1 MVRQRPEIMLLSLL
15 LHVAEGDRLIQ
26 LPDTRFSIPGKL
38 RKRGPGFAVSVL
50 CAVAL
55 SLMGSAV
62 GNATPV
68 VSSSGPEAKTRTL
81 KGGALLTKPAY
92 AGYKRK
98 PTVQTRMEDDLDV
111 GFSPVAQGDR
121 HRVIRQGT
129 ELSWNGQGRSLSWIA
144 GSSDGNPTQIR
155 YGLTDTDLMQ
165 QMGVELLN
173 TDDAQIQPVRWFSD
187 PELQPLNLPVVWSQG
202 RRYLDITPLAEEM
215 GWQLRESGQILE
227 VSSPGA
233 TVEEIEQQEEPWG
246 DRIVLDL
253 NGTPLFT
260 VTSTPIEPTPQDE
273 DPNPDGVQDSGPA
286 ALPLQEFVITL
297 DATITPELLNA
308 RAIAKENLTTAT
320 DGASPGNKTIALTL
334 GQTGFA
340 GLMETSGDR
349 TTLRFQIP
357 QMWRP
362 RVWTDRNPNR
372 LIIDIQPDVVTERN
386 ILWASGV
393 RWRQQLIEVAD
404 SRFPVVWLE
413 LNHRNA
419 SNTVLKPITAN
430 PGLPGI
436 AELSQIADRLGANA
450 AINGGFFN
458 RNNQL
463 PLGAIREDGRWL
475 SSPILNRGAI
485 AWNDAGSAIIGRLS
499 LEETL
504 TTAQGEALPILFLNS
519 GYVKAGI
526 SRYTPEWGETYTTLI
541 DNEIIV
547 VVEGGKVTQHLQG
560 EKAGESTFAIPKT
573 GFLLTLRSFASA
585 LPRLPI
591 GTSVLINRVTVPS
604 YFEVYPHILGAGPVL
619 LNNNWIVLDPEA
631 EQFNQNFIE
640 GKASRSA
647 IGQTEDG
654 RLVIAIAHHRTNGP
668 GPTLTEM
675 AQIMQQLGSVNALNL
690 DGGGSTTLFLGGQLL
705 EHPPR
710 IIPRIHNGL
719 GIFLQ
724 SE

>member
-1 MVRQRPEIMLLSLL
+1 VVRKHPEIMLLSLL
-15 LHVAEGDRLIQ
+15 LNAGEGDRLIQ
-26 LPDTRFSIPGKL
+26 RPDSRFSIPGKPW
-38 RKRGPGFAVSVL
+38 KRGPGFAISLL
-50 CAVAL
+50 CALAL
-55 SLMGSAV
+55 SLIGSA
-62 GNATPV
+62 G
-68 VSSSGPEAKTRTL
+68 EANTHTL
-81 KGGALLTKPAY
+81 KGGAIQTKPAS
-92 AGYKRK
+92 AGYSINMA
-98 PTVQTRMEDDLDV
+98 VQTPMEEELDP
-111 GFSPVAQGDR
+111 GFSVVAQGDR
-121 HRVIRQGT
+121 NRVIRQGT

-144 GSSDGNPTQIR
+144 WSPDGNPTQIR
-155 YGLTDTDLMQ
+155 YGFTETDLMQ
-165 QMGVELLN
+165 QMGVEFLN
-173 TDDAQIQPVRWFSD
+173 TDDARIQPVRWFSD
-187 PELQPLNLPVVWSQG
+187 PESQPLNLPVVWHQG
-202 RRYLDITPLAEEM
+202 RRYLDITPLAEELR
-215 GWQLRESGQILE
+215 WQLRESGPMLD
-227 VSSPGA
+227 VTSPEA
-233 TVEEIEQQEEPWG
+233 TVTGIEQGEQPGG

-260 VTSTPIEPTPQDE
+260 VSSTPLERTEEE
-273 DPNPDGVQDSGPA
+273 DPDPDGVQGNRPP

-297 DATITPELLNA
+297 DATLTPELLNA
-308 RAIAKENLTTAT
+308 RAVAKENLTPGT
-320 DGASPGNKTIALTL
+320 DVAGERTIALTL

-340 GLMETSGDR
+340 GLIDTSGDR
-349 TTLRFQIP
+349 TTLRLQIP

-430 PGLPGI
+430 PGLPGL
-436 AELSQIADRLGANA
+436 APLSQIASRLGANA
-450 AINGGFFN
+450 AINAGFFN

-463 PLGAIREDGRWL
+463 PLGAIRENGRWL

-485 AWNDAGSAIIGRLS
+485 AWNDSGSAIIGRLS

-504 TTAQGEALPILFLNS
+504 TTAQGESLPILFLNS

-541 DNEIIV
+541 DNENIV

-560 EKAGESTFAIPKT
+560 EKAGESTFAIPET

-604 YFEVYPHILGAGPVL
+604 YFDVFPHILGAGPVL
-619 LNNNWIVLDPEA
+619 VNNNWIVLDPEA

-654 RLVIAIAHHRTNGP
+654 RLVIAIVHHRTNGP

-675 AQIMQQLGSVNALNL
+675 AQIMQQLGSINALNL

>member
-1 MVRQRPEIMLLSLL
+1 MVRKRPEIILLSLFHL
-15 LHVAEGDRLIQ
+15 FGEGARPDRCVHPQ
-26 LPDTRFSIPGKL
+26 FSSNGEP
-38 RKRGPGFAVSVL
+38 RKMGPGFVVFL
-50 CAVAL
+50 LFGVAL
-55 SLMGSAV
+55 SLSGSTVGSA
-62 GNATPV
+62 TPLI
-68 VSSSGPEAKTRTL
+68 SSSVPEVMSRSL
-81 KGGALLTKPAY
+81 NLG
-92 AGYKRK
+92 
-98 PTVQTRMEDDLDV
+98 EDQLPE
-111 GFSPVAQGDR
+111 GFSPIAQGDR
-121 HRVIRQGT
+121 NGVMRQGT
-129 ELSWNGQGRSLSWIA
+129 ELRWNGQGRSLDWISWTLE
-144 GSSDGNPTQIR
+144 GNPGQIR
-155 YGLTDTDLMQ
+155 YAIVDTALMQ

-173 TDDAQIQPVRWFSD
+173 TDDARVQPVRWFSD
-187 PELQPLNLPVVWSQG
+187 PEVQPLDLPVRWSQN
-202 RRYLDITPLAEEM
+202 RRYLDITPLAQQA
-215 GWQLRESGQILE
+215 GWQLRESGQFLE
-227 VSSPGA
+227 VTSPVA
-233 TVEEIEQQEEPWG
+233 TVKGIQQGQQPWG
-246 DRIVLDL
+246 DRLILDL
-253 NGTPLFT
+253 KGTPLFT
-260 VTSTPIEPTPQDE
+260 VSSTPIEATPQDE
-273 DPNPDGVQDSGPA
+273 DPDPDGVQGDRPPV
-286 ALPLQEFVITL
+286 LPLQEFVITL
-297 DATITPELLNA
+297 DANLAPELLNA
-308 RAIAKENLTTAT
+308 TAIAKDNLTGNNNPVASAPT
-320 DGASPGNKTIALTL
+320 DSSARTKIALTL
-334 GQTGFA
+334 EQTGFE
-340 GLMETSGDR
+340 GIIDTSGDR
-349 TTLRFQIP
+349 TTLRLQIP

-362 RVWTDRNPNR
+362 RVWSDRNPNR

-413 LNHRNA
+413 LNHRNQ
-419 SNTVLKPITAN
+419 STTLLKPITAN

-463 PLGAIREDGRWL
+463 PLGAIRENGRWI

-485 AWNDAGSAIIGRLS
+485 AWNDAGSAIIGRLT

-504 TTAQGEALPILFLNS
+504 TTAEGEALPILFLNS

-541 DNEIIV
+541 DDEIIV
-547 VVEGGKVTQHLQG
+547 AIEGGKVTQHLQG
-560 EKAGESTFAIPKT
+560 AKAGESTFAIPET

-591 GTSVLINRVTVPS
+591 GTSVLINRATVPS

-619 LNNNWIVLDPEA
+619 LSNNSTVLDPEA
-631 EQFNQNFIE
+631 EQFNSNFIE

-647 IGQTEDG
+647 IGQTAEG
-654 RLVIAIAHHRTNGP
+654 RLVIAIVHHRTNGP

-724 SE
+724 SD

>member
-1 MVRQRPEIMLLSLL
+1 M
-15 LHVAEGDRLIQ
+15 
-26 LPDTRFSIPGKL
+26 
-38 RKRGPGFAVSVL
+38 
-50 CAVAL
+50 
-55 SLMGSAV
+55 
-62 GNATPV
+62 
-68 VSSSGPEAKTRTL
+68 
-81 KGGALLTKPAY
+81 
-92 AGYKRK
+92 
-98 PTVQTRMEDDLDV
+98 
-111 GFSPVAQGDR
+111 
-121 HRVIRQGT
+121 
-129 ELSWNGQGRSLSWIA
+129 
-144 GSSDGNPTQIR
+144 
-155 YGLTDTDLMQ
+155 
-165 QMGVELLN
+165 
-173 TDDAQIQPVRWFSD
+173 
-187 PELQPLNLPVVWSQG
+187 
-202 RRYLDITPLAEEM
+202 
-215 GWQLRESGQILE
+215 
-227 VSSPGA
+227 
-233 TVEEIEQQEEPWG
+233 
-246 DRIVLDL
+246 
-253 NGTPLFT
+253 
-260 VTSTPIEPTPQDE
+260 
-273 DPNPDGVQDSGPA
+273 
-286 ALPLQEFVITL
+286 
-297 DATITPELLNA
+297 
-308 RAIAKENLTTAT
+308 
-320 DGASPGNKTIALTL
+320 
-334 GQTGFA
+334 
-340 GLMETSGDR
+340 
-349 TTLRFQIP
+349 
-357 QMWRP
+357 
-362 RVWTDRNPNR
+362 
-372 LIIDIQPDVVTERN
+372 IDIQPDVVSERN

-419 SNTVLKPITAN
+419 SSTFLKPITAN

-436 AELSQIADRLGANA
+436 AELSQIASRLGAHA

-485 AWNDAGSAIIGRLS
+485 AWNDSGSATIGRLS

-504 TTAQGEALPILFLNS
+504 TTAQGEALPILYLNS

-526 SRYTPEWGETYTTLI
+526 SRYTPEWGDSYTTLI

-547 VVEGGKVTQHLQG
+547 VVEGGKVTQHLQA
-560 EKAGESTFAIPKT
+560 EKAGENTFAIPET

-585 LPRLPI
+585 LPKLPL

-604 YFEVYPHILGAGPVL
+604 YFDVYPHILGAGPVL

-654 RLVIAIAHHRTNGP
+654 RLVIAIVHHRTNGP

-724 SE
+724 PE

>member
-1 MVRQRPEIMLLSLL
+1 MVRKRPEIMLLSLL
-15 LHVAEGDRLIQ
+15 FQGGEGDRLGGQ
-26 LPDTRFSIPGKL
+26 LPDSLYSISGQL
-38 RKRGPGFAVSVL
+38 RKRGPGLAVSVL
-50 CAVAL
+50 LGGAL
-55 SLMGSAV
+55 AFMSSAV
-62 GNATPV
+62 GNATPSLSPAV
-68 VSSSGPEAKTRTL
+68 PGVRSTSSDIDPEL
-81 KGGALLTKPAY
+81 SLL
-92 AGYKRK
+92 
-98 PTVQTRMEDDLDV
+98 
-111 GFSPVAQGDR
+111 AQGDR
-121 HRVIRQGT
+121 LRLIRQGT
-129 ELSWNGQGRSLSWIA
+129 ELRWNGQGRSLDWIA
-144 GSSDGNPTQIR
+144 WSPDENRAQIR
-155 YGLTDTDLMQ
+155 YGFTETDLMQ

-173 TDDAQIQPVRWFSD
+173 TDDARIQPVRWFSD
-187 PELQPLNLPVVWSQG
+187 PELQPLNLPVVWHEG
-202 RRYLDITPLAEEM
+202 RRYLDITPLAEQL
-215 GWQLRESGQILE
+215 GWQLQNSGQILD
-227 VSSPGA
+227 VTSPGA
-233 TVEEIEQQEEPWG
+233 MVEGIEQEEQPWG

-253 NGTPLFT
+253 QGTPLFT
-260 VTSTPIEPTPQDE
+260 VSSTPIEQTPQDE
-273 DPNPDGVQDSGPA
+273 DPNPDGVQDSRPP

-297 DATITPELLNA
+297 DATLTEELLNA
-308 RAIAKENLTTAT
+308 RAIAKENLTTET
-320 DGASPGNKTIALTL
+320 DSLGERTIALTL

-372 LIIDIQPDVVTERN
+372 LMIDIQPDVVTERN
-386 ILWASGV
+386 ILWAPGV

-419 SNTVLKPITAN
+419 STTLLKPITAN

-436 AELSQIADRLGANA
+436 AELSQIASRLGANA

-504 TTAQGEALPILFLNS
+504 TTAQGETLPILFLNS

-526 SRYTPEWGETYTTLI
+526 SRYTPEWGDTYTTLI
-541 DNEIIV
+541 DNENIV

-585 LPRLPI
+585 LPKLPL

-604 YFEVYPHILGAGPVL
+604 YFDIYPHILGAGPVL
-619 LNNNWIVLDPEA
+619 INNNRIVLDPEG

-647 IGQTEDG
+647 IGQTDDG
-654 RLVIAIAHHRTNGP
+654 RLVIAIVHHRTNGP

>member
-1 MVRQRPEIMLLSLL
+1 MVRKHPKMLLSLL
-15 LHVAEGDRLIQ
+15 LQGGEGDRLIQ
-26 LPDTRFSIPGKL
+26 RPDSLFSIPGKPW
-38 RKRGPGFAVSVL
+38 KMGPGFAVSLL
-50 CAVAL
+50 CGVAL

-68 VSSSGPEAKTRTL
+68 VSSSGPEVMST
-81 KGGALLTKPAY
+81 GSDIEP
-92 AGYKRK
+92 
-98 PTVQTRMEDDLDV
+98 

-121 HRVIRQGT
+121 NRLIRQGT
-129 ELSWNGQGRSLSWIA
+129 ELSWNGQRRSLSWIA
-144 GSSDGNPTQIR
+144 WSPDGHPTQIR
-155 YGLTDTDLMQ
+155 YGFTEMDLMQ

-173 TDDAQIQPVRWFSD
+173 TDDARIQPVRWFSD
-187 PELQPLNLPVVWSQG
+187 PELQPLNLPVLWSQG
-202 RRYLDITPLAEEM
+202 RRYLDITPLAEQL
-215 GWQLRESGQILE
+215 GWQLRDSGQMLE
-227 VSSPGA
+227 VTSPGA
-233 TVEEIEQQEEPWG
+233 TVAGIEQPEQSWG

-260 VTSTPIEPTPQDE
+260 VSSTPIERTPQEE
-273 DPNPDGVQDSGPA
+273 DPNPDGVQDSRPP
-286 ALPLQEFVITL
+286 ALPLQEFVITI
-297 DATITPELLNA
+297 DATLTPELLNA
-308 RAIAKENLTTAT
+308 RAIAKENLTPAP
-320 DGASPGNKTIALTL
+320 DSAGERTIALTL

-340 GLMETSGDR
+340 GLMDTSGDR
-349 TTLRFQIP
+349 TTLRLQIP

-393 RWRQQLIEVAD
+393 RWRQQLLEVAD

-436 AELSQIADRLGANA
+436 AELSQIADRLGAHA

-463 PLGAIREDGRWL
+463 PLGAIRENGRWL

-485 AWNDAGSAIIGRLS
+485 AWNDSGSAIIGRLS

-504 TTAQGEALPILFLNS
+504 TTAQGEDLPILFLNS

-547 VVEGGKVTQHLQG
+547 VVERGKVTEHLQG
-560 EKAGESTFAIPKT
+560 EKAGESTFAIPET

-604 YFEVYPHILGAGPVL
+604 YFDIYPHILGAGPVL
-619 LNNNWIVLDPEA
+619 VNNNWIVLDPEA

-647 IGQTEDG
+647 IGQTDDG
-654 RLVIAIAHHRTNGP
+654 RLVIAIVHHRTNGP
-668 GPTLTEM
+668 GPTLMEM